1 MKASERLW
9 LNQDR
14 TKVVKE
20 GHKDGRS
27 LLAGV
32 GQDIPKQYEHLV
44 KEQGKVDNKDAGKPP
59 ENKSEEATGENKPK
73 PPQIRDLK
81 EGEQPVKE
89 IKFGGN

>member
-32 GQDIPKQYEHLV
+32 GQDIPKEYEHLV
-44 KEQGKVDNKDAGKPP
+44 KDQGKPENKDAGAPP
-59 ENKSEEATGENKPK
+59 ENKEKKKPK
-73 PPQIRDLK
+73 
-81 EGEQPVKE
+81 EV
-89 IKFGGN
+89 KFGG